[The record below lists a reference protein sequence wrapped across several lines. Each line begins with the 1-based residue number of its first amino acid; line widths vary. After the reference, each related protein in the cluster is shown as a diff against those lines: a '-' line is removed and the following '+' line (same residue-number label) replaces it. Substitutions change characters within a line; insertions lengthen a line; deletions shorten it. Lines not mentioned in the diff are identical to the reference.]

1 MSDYYHTMLPN
12 QTRLMCCCSELLHT
26 CCNINLVLPS
36 AKWTPPFV
44 LRCLG
49 WQKYRLIVWKQRD
62 FNQHVL
68 IPICSRGGWVWGL
81 KAREPCLWAFCS
93 RRKGGADEWRVRF
106 QHHKTLN
113 GLVTVPVQCASF
125 PTGWFS
131 HPLRY
136 SILRLS
142 SAADSCRG
150 CEEERGKAP
159 HPHSSCWGKWGT
171 SRAETGNL
179 MIDAVSESSKR
190 LPHFPCASPGS
201 LSVMMRWGRA
211 QTSSSDYV
219 RSQSGTCESG
229 MENAN
234 VLLCFGTLCFAI
246 CIKGR
251 WNVSTLAQQ
260 VHMLLT
266 FLCVCSIFLC
276 GLSF

>member
-1 MSDYYHTMLPN
+1 MDPTFCVTLS
-12 QTRLMCCCSELLHT
+12 
-26 CCNINLVLPS
+26 
-36 AKWTPPFV
+36 
-44 LRCLG
+44 LG
-49 WQKYRLIVWKQRD
+49 WQKYRLIVWKPRD

-68 IPICSRGGWVWGL
+68 IPICRRGGWVWGL

-106 QHHKTLN
+106 QHQKTLN

-246 CIKGR
+246 CIKHRGG

-266 FLCVCSIFLC
+266 FLCVCGIFLC